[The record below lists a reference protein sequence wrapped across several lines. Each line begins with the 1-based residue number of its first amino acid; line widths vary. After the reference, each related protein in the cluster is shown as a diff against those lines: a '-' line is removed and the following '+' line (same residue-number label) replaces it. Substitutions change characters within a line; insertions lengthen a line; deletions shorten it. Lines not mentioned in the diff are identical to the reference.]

1 MNTELFQE
9 TLTRLRLQADAYRYN
24 LSRYK
29 KGLNVLNANIN
40 KFNVELLNTRLK
52 FEKLVGEP
60 SDEVPV
66 MKLYSYNERV
76 A

>member
-9 TLTRLRLQADAYRYN
+9 TLTRLKAQADTYRNN

-29 KGLNVLNANIN
+29 KGLNVLNSNIN
-40 KFNVELLNTRLK
+40 KFNTELCNTRLK
-52 FEKLVGEP
+52 FEKLVGDS